1 MHRTTIL
8 LPEDLKRRASKLA
21 RREGVSLAELIR
33 SALEEKLSER
43 ASWADD
49 PLWKA
54 LEPMDFPPDSPTDLA
69 ARHDDYLYEML
80 EEELQRQGRG

>member
-8 LPEDLKRRASKLA
+8 LPDDLKRRAAKRA

-33 SALEEKLSER
+33 SALEEKLAARRSV
-43 ASWADD
+43 ADD

-54 LEPMDFPPDSPTDLA
+54 LEPIDFPDSPGDLA
-69 ARHDDYLYEML
+69 ANHDDYLYEAL
-80 EEELQRQGRG
+80 ELELRQGRR

>member
-21 RREGVSLAELIR
+21 HREGVSLSELIR
-33 SALEEKLSER
+33 SALEEKLTAR
-43 ASWADD
+43 TSWADD

-80 EEELQRQGRG
+80 EEEHRQGRR

>member
-21 RREGVSLAELIR
+21 RSEGVSLSELIR
-33 SALEEKLSER
+33 GALEERLVAR
-43 ASWADD
+43 TSWAND

-69 ARHDDYLYEML
+69 ARHDDYLYELL
-80 EEELQRQGRG
+80 EEEHGQGRR

>member
-8 LPEDLKRRASKLA
+8 LPDILKRRASNLA
-21 RREGVSLAELIR
+21 RREGVSLSELIR
-33 SALEEKLSER
+33 SALEEKLAAST
-43 ASWADD
+43 SWAND

-69 ARHDDYLYEML
+69 AKHDDYLYELL
-80 EEELQRQGRG
+80 EEELGQGR

>member
-1 MHRTTIL
+1 MHRTTIM
-8 LPEDLKRRASKLA
+8 LPESLKRRASKLA

-33 SALEEKLSER
+33 SALEER
-43 ASWADD
+43 IAARTDWAND

-69 ARHDDYLYEML
+69 ANHDKYLYELL

>member
-8 LPEDLKRRASKLA
+8 LPEDLKRRASKRA
-21 RREGVSLAELIR
+21 RRDGLSLAELIR
-33 SALEEKLSER
+33 SALEEKL
-43 ASWADD
+43 AAGTSWAND

-54 LEPMDFPPDSPTDLA
+54 LEPIDFPDSPGDLA

-80 EEELQRQGRG
+80 EDELQRQGRG

>member
-33 SALEEKLSER
+33 SALEERLAAR
-43 ASWADD
+43 TSWAND

-54 LEPMDFPPDSPTDLA
+54 LEPMDFLPDSPTDLA
-69 ARHDDYLYEML
+69 ANHDAYLYEL
-80 EEELQRQGRG
+80 LQEELGRQGRG